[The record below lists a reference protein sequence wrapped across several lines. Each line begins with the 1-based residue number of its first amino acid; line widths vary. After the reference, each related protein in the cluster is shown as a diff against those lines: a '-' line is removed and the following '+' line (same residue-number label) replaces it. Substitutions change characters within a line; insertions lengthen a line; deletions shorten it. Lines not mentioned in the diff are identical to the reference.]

1 MADAKFS
8 ALTLLS
14 SFAAN
19 DLIPLVDTSDTSFGT
34 SGSNKIAYLSNIANF
49 ITGGLT
55 GAFYPRTSNPSS
67 YLVASDLSAY
77 ATQSYVGAN
86 FYPLAS
92 NPLSYVTATAS
103 GLLTGAFYPRSSN
116 PSSYLVAADLAT
128 YASQTYVNNVS
139 GVLRTDLTTIVG
151 WTGSTTG
158 LYYPRSSNPSNYLTG
173 IIAGTNITVTN
184 HSNGSFTIN
193 STASGSASTGELTG
207 AFYPRVDN
215 PANYVSS
222 TSGTVTVQGGG
233 TILNGQLLI
242 GSTGDNAFLQGGI
255 TAGSGIS
262 IISGS
267 GSLTIHATA
276 TGIGAGDV
284 SAAAVFSN
292 DNRVIRSDGT
302 AKGVQASTVTLD
314 DNGIFAGSKTRFS
327 AALASDDTWEGN
339 SIFGLN
345 AFATIAQWE
354 AVYLNTSSAW
364 ALADAN
370 GVATYPARGL
380 AAAAYSS
387 GNAAE
392 VVIRGTVRNDAWSWT
407 IGAPLYLST
416 TPGALTQTAPATSG
430 DQIQVVGYALTA
442 DIAYVDFN
450 GEYITKS

>member
-49 ITGGLT
+49 ITGSLT
-55 GAFYPRTSNPSS
+55 GSFYPRSSNPSS
-67 YLVASDLSAY
+67 YLVAADLSTY

-103 GLLTGAFYPRSSN
+103 GLLTGAFYPRNSN

-139 GVLRTDLTTIVG
+139 GVLRTDLTTIAG

-184 HSNGSFTIN
+184 HSNGSFTVN

-207 AFYPRVDN
+207 AFYPRVAN

-262 IISGS
+262 IVSGS
-267 GSLTIHATA
+267 GSLTIHSSVISSQQLTLS
-276 TGIGAGDV
+276 GP
-284 SAAAVFSN
+284 SAQRTYTLP
-292 DNRVIRSDGT
+292 D
-302 AKGVQASTVTLD
+302 ASVTLASLTSTQTLSAKQ
-314 DNGIFAGSKTRFS
+314 IRFS
-327 AALASDDTWEGN
+327 AALGADDTWEGN

-370 GVATYPARGL
+370 GTSTYPARGL
-380 AAAAYSS
+380 AVAAYSS

-392 VVIRGTVRNDAWSWT
+392 VVVRGTARNDAWNWT
-407 IGAPLYLST
+407 VGAPLYLST

-442 DIAYVDFN
+442 DIAYLDFN
-450 GEYITKS
+450 GEYVTKT